1 MKLLKSIIS
10 ISLLMF
16 IFSCSGTGTKNLGLI
31 LPQIEEKPN
40 NKVFVSNQSGYESL
54 MSNFIVL
61 LNGRSIGTLGRN
73 EILVGNGKSG
83 KNTIMVEGKIDPVM
97 GDSNTYFFDNKGNE
111 NRFFII
117 NVNQRLLHRVPILNE
132 TTKQSFISNFR

>member
-1 MKLLKSIIS
+1 MKLLKYIFSITVLIF
-10 ISLLMF
+10 L
-16 IFSCSGTGTKNLGLI
+16 FSCSGTGTKNLGLI
-31 LPQIEEKPN
+31 LPLIEEKPN
-40 NKVFVSNQSGYESL
+40 NKVFVTNQSGYESL

-61 LNGRSIGTLGRN
+61 LNGQSIGTLGRN
-73 EILVGNGKSG
+73 EILVGSGKSG
-83 KNTIMVEGKIDPVM
+83 KNTLMVEGKIDPVM
-97 GDSNTYFFDNKGNE
+97 GDSNTYIFDNKSNE

>member
-1 MKLLKSIIS
+1 
-10 ISLLMF
+10 
-16 IFSCSGTGTKNLGLI
+16 
-31 LPQIEEKPN
+31 
-40 NKVFVSNQSGYESL
+40 

-61 LNGRSIGTLGRN
+61 LNGQSIGTLGRN
-73 EILVGNGKSG
+73 EILVGSGKSG
-83 KNTIMVEGKIDPVM
+83 KNTLMVEGKIDPVM
-97 GDSNTYFFDNKGNE
+97 GDSNTYIFDNKSNE

>member
-1 MKLLKSIIS
+1 MKLLKSILS
-10 ISLLMF
+10 IFLLMF
-16 IFSCSGTGTKNLGLI
+16 VFSCSGSGTKNLGLI
-31 LPQIEEKPN
+31 LPQIEETPN
-40 NKVFVSNQSGYESL
+40 NKVFVTNQSGYESL

-61 LNGRSIGTLGRN
+61 LNGESIGTLGRN

-83 KNTIMVEGKIDPVM
+83 KNTLMVEGKIDPVM
-97 GDSNTYFFDNKGNE
+97 GDSNTYIFDNKSNE

-132 TTKQSFISNFR
+132 VTEQSFIGNFR